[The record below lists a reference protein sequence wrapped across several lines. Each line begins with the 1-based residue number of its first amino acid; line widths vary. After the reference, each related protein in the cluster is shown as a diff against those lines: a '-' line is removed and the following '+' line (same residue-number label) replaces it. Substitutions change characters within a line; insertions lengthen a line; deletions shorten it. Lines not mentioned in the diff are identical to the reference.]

1 MYIRSLCGKGTLS
14 AEESAKILM
23 AELLILSI
31 YCARVNSEDANIN
44 LYEQW
49 KVLPA
54 KEEKPELVISV
65 GALLFN
71 ITRYDQSICRYNK
84 AFYEAISGSTSYM
97 SFKKR
102 ITNAEEQKND
112 FGYIHRVSLR
122 NFEVLQ
128 DLLSDY
134 KEAKS
139 DSRLSQFFNELIYL
153 AGYSFPLYEY
163 KEEDQENYNKIHLTF
178 LKGILDAVEPARND
192 QEAINKL
199 FENINPQTPETPDAT
214 GRDPAPAVPDS
225 AAPHTAES
233 AEAAQ

>member
-1 MYIRSLCGKGTLS
+1 MNCSH
-14 AEESAKILM
+14 
-23 AELLILSI
+23 
-31 YCARVNSEDANIN
+31 
-44 LYEQW
+44 W
-49 KVLPA
+49 
-54 KEEKPELVISV
+54 EEKPELVISV

-84 AFYEAISGSTSYM
+84 AFYDAISGSTSYM

-163 KEEDQENYNKIHLTF
+163 KEEDQENYNKIHLIF

-199 FENINPQTPETPDAT
+199 FENINPQTPETQDAT
-214 GRDPAPAVPDS
+214 GRDPAPAVSDS